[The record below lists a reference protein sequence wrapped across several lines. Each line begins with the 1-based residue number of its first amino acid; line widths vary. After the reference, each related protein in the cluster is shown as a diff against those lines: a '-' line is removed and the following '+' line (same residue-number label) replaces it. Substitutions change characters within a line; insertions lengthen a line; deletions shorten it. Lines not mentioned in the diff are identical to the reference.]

1 MEEEVLE
8 DFVLKINELQ
18 KKINNEYEKEF
29 NEILN
34 KN

>member
-1 MEEEVLE
+1 MEEELLE

-18 KKINNEYEKEF
+18 KKINKEYENEF

-34 KN
+34 KK

>member
-1 MEEEVLE
+1 MEEELLE

-18 KKINNEYEKEF
+18 KKINKEYEKEF

-34 KN
+34 KK

>member
-1 MEEEVLE
+1 MKEELLE

-18 KKINNEYEKEF
+18 KQINKEYEKEF

-34 KN
+34 KK